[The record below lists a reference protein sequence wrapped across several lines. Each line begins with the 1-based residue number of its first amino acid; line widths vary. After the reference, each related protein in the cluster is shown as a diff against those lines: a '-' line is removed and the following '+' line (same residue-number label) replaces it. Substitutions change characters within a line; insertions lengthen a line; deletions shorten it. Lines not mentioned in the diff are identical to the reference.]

1 MINTHEYIFGFPKGI
16 APALQNTRDILW
28 ARETINK
35 LLSKILPS
43 DQMRERRNNQLFQQA
58 ISSTVDEIF
67 EKSYF

>member
-1 MINTHEYIFGFPKGI
+1 MINTHEYIFCFPKGI

-28 ARETINK
+28 AIETINK
-35 LLSKILPS
+35 LLSKILSS

>member
-1 MINTHEYIFGFPKGI
+1 MNNHEYIFGFPKGI
-16 APALQNTRDILW
+16 SPALQKKRDILW
-28 ARETINK
+28 AIEVINK
-35 LLSKILPS
+35 LLSKILSS